1 MGFSRSRSVQ
11 LTKIISLLLKVYN
24 RGVKWGLTMRHTSNI
39 DKVEQL
45 GRAYDEKVLKW
56 RAEQEWH
63 QKFQTTLE
71 TISEC
76 IEECEAPLGD
86 DHLSRRLKIAYTHF
100 NETVKNDLSKQ
111 LANITT
117 VDSTKLDE
125 VRVLQEEINS
135 KRPSG
140 YQIIGDNR
148 DLLIKV
154 RHQASAKPNKGIHC
168 FHLNAVRT
176 KSMPMGTLMM
186 GHSEKHK
193 KWGTGKFCLHQ
204 KTPQISF
211 MTSSR

>member
-1 MGFSRSRSVQ
+1 M
-11 LTKIISLLLKVYN
+11 
-24 RGVKWGLTMRHTSNI
+24 
-39 DKVEQL
+39 
-45 GRAYDEKVLKW
+45 
-56 RAEQEWH
+56 
-63 QKFQTTLE
+63 
-71 TISEC
+71 
-76 IEECEAPLGD
+76 GD

-154 RHQASAKPNKGIHC
+154 RHQASTKPNKGIHC

-176 KSMPMGTLMM
+176 KSMPVGTLMM
-186 GHSEKHK
+186 GTSEKQK
-193 KWGTGKFCLHQ
+193 KWGTGKLRSRKSTFCFHSCKLLIPRSKVHYILGFH
-204 KTPQISF
+204 PRDYF
-211 MTSSR
+211 A